1 MDDLVAALKNGTA
14 ILFAGAGLSVG
25 LGAPTFAG
33 LVAKMADDLGYDPSI
48 FSANGASAWTLA
60 EYYKLTKGTIG
71 PLRSWMDKAWNAPE
85 DAIMNSKPHEL
96 ISKLGFE
103 SIYTTNYDSNI
114 ERSLTLHGIEFSK
127 IANVRDFKTARNVL
141 HVIKLHGDFDDDN
154 SIVLAESD
162 YFSRLNFDSPLDV
175 RLRSDAIGK
184 TILFVGYS
192 LNDFNVRYLLFKLWQ
207 TWQHSHYP
215 KDRPKSY
222 IFLARPDA
230 INEAVLRNWGVEPIT
245 AESDSPGEAL
255 VEFLT
260 ALEKTVSLG
269 SASPGPA

>member
-1 MDDLVAALKNGTA
+1 MEDLVAALKNKTA
-14 ILFAGAGLSVG
+14 ILFAGAGLSAG
-25 LGAPTFAG
+25 LGAPTWGG
-33 LVAKMADDLGYDPSI
+33 LIAKMADDLGYDPSI
-48 FSANGASAWTLA
+48 FASNGASAWALA

-71 PLRSWMDKAWNAPE
+71 PLRSWMDKAWNAAE
-85 DAIMNSKPHEL
+85 NDIRNSKPHEL
-96 ISKLGFE
+96 ISRLGFE

-114 ERSLTLHGIEFSK
+114 ERSLEAHGVKYSK
-127 IANVRDFKTARNVL
+127 IANVRDFKTARNDL
-141 HVIKLHGDFDDDN
+141 HVIKLHGDFEDDN

-162 YFSRLNFDSPLDV
+162 YFGRLSFDSPLDV

-184 TILFVGYS
+184 TVLFIGYS
-192 LNDFNVRYLLFKLWQ
+192 LGDFNVRYLLFKLWQ
-207 TWQHSHYP
+207 TWQQSNYV

-230 INEAVLRNWGVEPIT
+230 INEAILRNWGVEPIT

-260 ALEKTVSLG
+260 TLEKTVVGGAG
-269 SASPGPA
+269 SATTL